1 MVSAVV
7 VRGFDGHRERFMI
20 TGICYGFAPV
30 GAAWSVG
37 VLLVGAGPVGL
48 VEHRPRRPEAA
59 HSLSLDRAAGIT
71 RPIESALTLMPPG
84 MLRGPE
90 AAAARS
96 ARCTWVCVDVHT
108 ECASP
113 ETHLKANV
121 NRRLRRAVANCEQPT
136 EQPTYWAITD
146 PCRRPR
152 TWTRSAITR
161 RTPRL
166 RLVIRRSRVRFSEA
180 APSFE
185 LASGTFQVSAIGGG
199 VTISFV
205 CPRDVPEPR
214 LCSSG
219 SCLTIGFR

>member
-20 TGICYGFAPV
+20 TGICYGFASV

-37 VLLVGAGPVGL
+37 VLVVGAGPVGL

-59 HSLSLDRAAGIT
+59 RSLSLDRAAGIT
-71 RPIESALTLMPPG
+71 RPIESASTLMPPG
-84 MLRGPE
+84 MLRGPK

-96 ARCTWVCVDVHT
+96 ARCTWVCVDMHT

-121 NRRLRRAVANCEQPT
+121 SRRLRRAVANCEQPT
-136 EQPTYWAITD
+136 EQPTHWAITD
-146 PCRRPR
+146 PCTRPR
-152 TWTRSAITR
+152 TWPRSAITR

-166 RLVIRRSRVRFSEA
+166 RLVMRRSSARRFLRAERCS
-180 APSFE
+180 
-185 LASGTFQVSAIGGG
+185 AS
-199 VTISFV
+199 
-205 CPRDVPEPR
+205 
-214 LCSSG
+214 
-219 SCLTIGFR
+219 

>member
-20 TGICYGFAPV
+20 TGICYGCAPV

-59 HSLSLDRAAGIT
+59 HSLSSDRAAGIT

-96 ARCTWVCVDVHT
+96 ARCTWVCVDVYT

-113 ETHLKANV
+113 ETHLKAK
-121 NRRLRRAVANCEQPT
+121 RQQTT
-136 EQPTYWAITD
+136 EA
-146 PCRRPR
+146 CRCQ
-152 TWTRSAITR
+152 
-161 RTPRL
+161 L
-166 RLVIRRSRVRFSEA
+166 
-180 APSFE
+180 
-185 LASGTFQVSAIGGG
+185 
-199 VTISFV
+199 
-205 CPRDVPEPR
+205 
-214 LCSSG
+214 
-219 SCLTIGFR
+219 